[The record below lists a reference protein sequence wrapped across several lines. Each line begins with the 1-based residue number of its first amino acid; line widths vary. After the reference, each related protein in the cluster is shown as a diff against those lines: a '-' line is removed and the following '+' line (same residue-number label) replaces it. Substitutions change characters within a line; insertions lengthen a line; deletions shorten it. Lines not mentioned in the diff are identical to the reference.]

1 MLLLFKKY
9 NFSKTVHCMSP
20 MPRLSQTLHFLQ
32 SPSFWRAQS
41 ALIGQLT
48 QCFVIGRTPQAR
60 VGNLMPLSI
69 ILAFKIK
76 LKTVNDVLS
85 FLISSSQ
92 NGNRVAWQT
101 QWWSSYV
108 FAHKPRLCD
117 CLPLSH
123 TRFCDPLPLTHTM
136 LRPSLSL
143 SISYTQRQ
151 NSAFEQSI
159 ANT

>member
-9 NFSKTVHCMSP
+9 NFSKTVHYCMSP
-20 MPRLSQTLHFLQ
+20 MPRLSQTLSFWP

-60 VGNLMPLSI
+60 VGNVTPLSI

-85 FLISSSQ
+85 FLISSSRK
-92 NGNRVAWQT
+92 GNRVAWQT

-123 TRFCDPLPLTHTM
+123 TRFCDPL
-136 LRPSLSL
+136 SLSH
-143 SISYTQRQ
+143 TQNAKTQ
-151 NSAFEQSI
+151 HLNSQ
-159 ANT
+159 